1 MPNLT
6 RSISVTI
13 ALITLVGLGGPVA
26 AQGYD
31 PALFQEMRWRMIGPF
46 RASRTKAGTGVPS
59 QPNVFYIG
67 VVNGGVWKTTDYG
80 RTWDPIFDEQ
90 GTGSVGAIAVAPS
103 DPNTVYVGSGEGLQ
117 RPDLSVGNGIYKSTD
132 AGKTWTHLGLRD
144 GQQIPQVIIDPR
156 DPNRLFV
163 AVLGHPYGPNA
174 ERGIFRSTDGGRT
187 FEKVLYKD
195 ENTGGIDVAFDPQ
208 NPQTVYGV
216 LWEARQAPW
225 ENGAFSGPGSGLF
238 KSTDGG
244 TTWRQIGQGLPT
256 FDRDALGRIG
266 IGIAPS
272 LPSRVFATVDA
283 ARNGGLYRSDDGGET
298 FKKATDD
305 ARVVS
310 RASDFAEVKVSP
322 KNPDV
327 VFTASI
333 VAWKSM
339 DGGKTFSAL
348 RGAPGGDDYHRFWIN
363 PDNPD
368 IILLIA
374 DQGAVITVNGGKT
387 WSSWYNQPTAQM
399 YHVSTDNAFPYRVC
413 SGQQES
419 GSACVL
425 SRSDNGRITSM
436 DWHPVSVEEYGYVAP
451 DPLDPDIVYGGK
463 VTRYDRRTGQVQNV
477 APKLARSPTYRAL
490 RTAPLLFSPVNPR
503 KLYFATNTV
512 WQTTN
517 GGRSWQEI
525 SPDLTRTDSMVPPNV
540 GKYAGERGATARHPG
555 VVYTIAPSHLKENIM
570 WAGSD
575 DGLIHV
581 TFDGGK
587 TWKDVTPPALK
598 SRPWSK
604 ISIMD
609 ASHFD
614 TLTAY
619 AAINTLRLDD
629 MRPHLYR
636 TRDGGKTWTEI
647 VAGIDSGAITNVIR
661 EDPKARGLL
670 YAGSDRQV
678 WVSFDHGDHW
688 QSLRLNMPGTSIRDL
703 VIKDDDVVIGTH
715 GRSFWILDDVTPLR
729 QLGTEATGTGDRELG
744 TAVGTSGLGTRDSA
758 GHLHFAGGLR
768 AHRSLPAESPVPSPQ
783 SRLFKPQTAI
793 RIRYSQWP
801 DTPLPPDEPAA
812 ENPPDGAIIDY
823 VIGSGGAGGKP
834 VTLEIYDGSVIVR
847 RYASTDT
854 AMAPADLGNVPRYWI
869 RPTRVLSAEPGMHR
883 FVWDLR
889 YPPPGV
895 LNTQYPISATPNNT
909 PREPRGPWVV
919 PGTYTVRLTVNSQT
933 YTQPLT
939 VRMDPRVK
947 TSAAT
952 LARQFT
958 LSKGVYDDINRA
970 RGVLDELRALR
981 ANLREVRARLTGD
994 GVAAIDSLDREF
1006 GALEGGGGGFG
1017 GGGGGAATLAG
1028 TISTLGE
1035 LYGALQ
1041 EADVQPTTQLVAAV
1055 AAAHRDVPG
1064 TLARWDAL
1072 RTRAISRFGSQLRPL
1087 GPPR

>member
-1 MPNLT
+1 MIAAHVTTIEALRFVCIGNTGSSPEHHPSVMPNPI
-6 RSISVTI
+6 RPFSVTL
-13 ALITLVGLGGPVA
+13 ALLSLFGFA
-26 AQGYD
+26 APAGSQGYD
-31 PALFQEMRWRMIGPF
+31 PSLFQELRWRMIGPF

-90 GTGSVGAIAVAPS
+90 GTGSIGAIAVAPS
-103 DPNTVYVGSGEGLQ
+103 DPNVVYVGSGEGLQ
-117 RPDLSVGNGIYKSTD
+117 RPDLSVGDGIYKSTD

-144 GQQIPQVIIDPR
+144 GQQIPQIVIDPR

-208 NPQTVYGV
+208 NSQTIYAAM
-216 LWEARQAPW
+216 WEARQAPW

-244 TTWRQIGQGLPT
+244 ATWRQVGQGLPT
-256 FDRDALGRIG
+256 FDRDGLGRIG
-266 IGIAPS
+266 IGVAPS
-272 LPSRVFATVDA
+272 LSSRVFATVDA
-283 ARNGGLYRSDDGGET
+283 ARNGGLYRSDDAGET
-298 FKKATDD
+298 FTKATDD

-310 RASDFAEVKVSP
+310 RASDFAEVKVNP
-322 KNPDV
+322 KNPDI

-333 VAWKSM
+333 VAWKST

-363 PDNPD
+363 PDNPE

-374 DQGAVITVNGGKT
+374 DQGAVISVNGGRT

-425 SRSDNGRITSM
+425 SRSDNGRITFM
-436 DWHPVSVEEYGYVAP
+436 DWHPVAVEEYGYVAP

-477 APKLARSPTYRAL
+477 APKLSRSPDYRAL

-517 GGRSWQEI
+517 GGQSWQEI
-525 SPDLTRTDSMVPPNV
+525 SPDLTRTDSIVPPNV
-540 GKYAGERGATARHPG
+540 GKYAGERPATTRHPG
-555 VVYTIAPSHLKENIM
+555 VVYTLAPSSVKENII

-587 TWKDVTPPALK
+587 TWKDVTPPALR

-636 TRDGGKTWTEI
+636 TRDGGKTWAEI

-661 EDPKARGLL
+661 EDPKVRGLL

-678 WVSFDHGDHW
+678 WLSFDDGDHW

-715 GRSFWILDDVTPLR
+715 GRSFWILDNVTPLR
-729 QLGTEATGTGDRELG
+729 ELNWEPGTE
-744 TAVGTSGLGTRDSA
+744 
-758 GHLHFAGGLR
+758 
-768 AHRSLPAESPVPSPQ
+768 
-783 SRLFKPQTAI
+783 
-793 RIRYSQWP
+793 
-801 DTPLPPDEPAA
+801 TP
-812 ENPPDGAIIDY
+812 
-823 VIGSGGAGGKP
+823 
-834 VTLEIYDGSVIVR
+834 
-847 RYASTDT
+847 
-854 AMAPADLGNVPRYWI
+854 
-869 RPTRVLSAEPGMHR
+869 
-883 FVWDLR
+883 
-889 YPPPGV
+889 
-895 LNTQYPISATPNNT
+895 
-909 PREPRGPWVV
+909 
-919 PGTYTVRLTVNSQT
+919 
-933 YTQPLT
+933 
-939 VRMDPRVK
+939 
-947 TSAAT
+947 
-952 LARQFT
+952 
-958 LSKGVYDDINRA
+958 
-970 RGVLDELRALR
+970 
-981 ANLREVRARLTGD
+981 
-994 GVAAIDSLDREF
+994 
-1006 GALEGGGGGFG
+1006 
-1017 GGGGGAATLAG
+1017 
-1028 TISTLGE
+1028 
-1035 LYGALQ
+1035 
-1041 EADVQPTTQLVAAV
+1041 
-1055 AAAHRDVPG
+1055 
-1064 TLARWDAL
+1064 
-1072 RTRAISRFGSQLRPL
+1072 
-1087 GPPR
+1087 

>member
-1 MPNLT
+1 M
-6 RSISVTI
+6 RHSIRLLSVAT
-13 ALITLVGLGGPVA
+13 ALLSLVGLA
-26 AQGYD
+26 APANSQGSD
-31 PALFQEMRWRMIGPF
+31 PSLFQEMRWRMIGPF

-67 VVNGGVWKTTDYG
+67 AVNGGVWKTTDYG

-117 RPDLSVGNGIYKSTD
+117 RPDLSVGDGIYKSTD

-144 GQQIPQVIIDPR
+144 GQQIPQIIIDPR

-187 FEKVLYKD
+187 FDKVLYKD

-208 NPQTVYGV
+208 NAQTIYAV

-244 TTWRQIGQGLPT
+244 ATWRQVGQGLPT
-256 FDRDALGRIG
+256 FAADGLGRIG
-266 IGIAPS
+266 IGVAPS

-283 ARNGGLYRSDDGGET
+283 ARNGGLYRSDDAGET
-298 FKKATDD
+298 FTKATSDD
-305 ARVVS
+305 RVVS
-310 RASDFAEVKVSP
+310 RASDFAEVKVNP

-333 VAWKSM
+333 VAWKST

-374 DQGAVITVNGGKT
+374 DQGAVISVNGGQT
-387 WSSWYNQPTAQM
+387 WSSWYNQPTAAM
-399 YHVSTDNAFPYRVC
+399 YHVVTDNAFPYRVC

-425 SRSDNGRITSM
+425 SRSDDGRITFM
-436 DWHPVSVEEYGYVAP
+436 DWHPVAVEEYGYVAP

-477 APKLARSPTYRAL
+477 APKLSRSPDYRAL

-503 KLYFATNTV
+503 KLYFATNSV

-517 GGRSWQEI
+517 GGQSWQEI
-525 SPDLTRTDSMVPPNV
+525 SPDLTRTDSTVPPNV
-540 GKYAGERGATARHPG
+540 GKYSGERPAAARHPG
-555 VVYTIAPSHLKENIM
+555 VVYTLAPSYVKENII

-587 TWKDVTPPALK
+587 TWKDVTPPALR

-604 ISIMD
+604 VSIMD

-614 TLTAY
+614 TLSAY

-629 MRPHLYR
+629 VRPHLYR

-647 VAGIDSGAITNVIR
+647 VAGIDSGATTNAIR

-670 YAGSDRQV
+670 YAGTEQRV
-678 WVSFDHGDHW
+678 WVSFDDGDHW

-715 GRSFWILDDVTPLR
+715 GRSFWILDNVTPLR
-729 QLGTEATGTGDRELG
+729 QLATGNR
-744 TAVGTSGLGTRDSA
+744 GLGTRP
-758 GHLHFAGGLR
+758 GGLSAR
-768 AHRSLPAESPVPSPQ
+768 GAFVGANSVPAESPVPSPQ
-783 SRLFKPQTAI
+783 SPLFKPQTAI
-793 RIRYSQWP
+793 RVRYSQWP

-812 ENPPDGAIIDY
+812 ENPPDGAMIDY
-823 VIGSGGAGGKP
+823 VIGPGGAGGKP
-834 VTLEIYDGSVIVR
+834 VTLEILDGTRLVR

-854 AMAPADLGNVPRYWI
+854 AMAPADVGNTPRYWI
-869 RPTRVLSAEPGMHR
+869 RPTQVLSAEPGMHR

-889 YPPPGV
+889 YPAPAV
-895 LNTQYPISATPNNT
+895 LNLEYPISATPRNT
-909 PREPRGPWVV
+909 PREPHGPWVV
-919 PGTYTVRLTVNSQT
+919 PGTYTVRLTVNGQT

-947 TSAAT
+947 ASAAT
-952 LARQFT
+952 LARQFA
-958 LSKGVYDDINRA
+958 LSKSVYDDINRT
-970 RGVLDELRALR
+970 RGVLDELRGLR
-981 ANLREVRARLTGD
+981 ANLRELRGKASGDVLAAVDSIDRA
-994 GVAAIDSLDREF
+994 AA
-1006 GALEGGGGGFG
+1006 ALEGGEGGFG
-1017 GGGGGAATLAG
+1017 GGGRGGRAGAAPTLAG
-1028 TISTLGE
+1028 TIGELGQ

-1055 AAAHRDVPG
+1055 QAAQRQVQP
-1064 TLARWDAL
+1064 TLARWDTL
-1072 RTRAISRFGSQLRPL
+1072 RARATARLGTQLRPL
-1087 GPPR
+1087 GPPK